1 MKRKAIKIL
10 SIIWAFTLL
19 LAVFALTACT
29 DRKNPPPQ
37 PRKLDEFEKSI
48 VGTWRDSD
56 NWGYDFNS
64 DGTYTTTNGHAG
76 EFYHIETR
84 AIGNRYC
91 KIIKCVSDVESI
103 RAIFD
108 DEPDTMYGVYNDV
121 VVINDNPCKRKTNN
135 EEVDENHEL
144 LNSILR
150 N

>member
-56 NWGYDFNS
+56 KWGYAFNA
-64 DGTYTTTNGHAG
+64 DGTFAPTNGHAG
-76 EFYHIETR
+76 E
-84 AIGNRYC
+84 
-91 KIIKCVSDVESI
+91 
-103 RAIFD
+103 
-108 DEPDTMYGVYNDV
+108 
-121 VVINDNPCKRKTNN
+121 
-135 EEVDENHEL
+135 
-144 LNSILR
+144 
-150 N
+150 